1 MPVGENSTGQGDLP
15 GSPRVGRSGK
25 RTGEGIH
32 VVRSYLGHYAGS
44 HQNSEAKCQWAR
56 IVLGRVTSREVLVSY
71 PFLPAPGRSGKRT
84 GEGIHVVRSY
94 LGHYAGSHQNSE
106 AKCQWARIVL
116 GRVTSR
122 EVLVTPKL
130 NASGRE

>member
-15 GSPRVGRSGK
+15 GSPR
-25 RTGEGIH
+25 
-32 VVRSYLGHYAGS
+32 
-44 HQNSEAKCQWAR
+44 
-56 IVLGRVTSREVLVSY
+56 
-71 PFLPAPGRSGKRT
+71 
-84 GEGIHVVRSY
+84 GIHVVRSY